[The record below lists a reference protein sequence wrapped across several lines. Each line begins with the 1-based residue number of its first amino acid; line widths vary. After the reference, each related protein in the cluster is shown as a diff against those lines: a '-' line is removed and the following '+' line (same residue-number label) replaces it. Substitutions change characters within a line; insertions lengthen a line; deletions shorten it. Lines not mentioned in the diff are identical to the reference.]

1 VVKDGGAMSHRIIW
15 PFLIIIV
22 FCLSPALSQS
32 HIPHDRA
39 YNVSLIRVIAN
50 PKLFDTRRL
59 RVAGYLE
66 HNGIDRAIGL
76 YVTQL
81 DGQNAIFSNSIDLNL
96 EGLSAEKLVGK
107 YVILEATYHAPSGP
121 LSDYLNGHL
130 DHVSDLTIWLGGDTP
145 K

>member
-22 FCLSPALSQS
+22 FCLSPALPQTL
-32 HIPHDRA
+32 IPHDRA

-50 PKLFDTRRL
+50 PKLFDSRRL
-59 RVAGYLE
+59 RLAGYLE
-66 HNGIDRAIGL
+66 HNGVDRAIGL

-81 DGQNAIFSNSIDLNL
+81 DGQNAILSNSIDLNL
-96 EGLSAEKLVGK
+96 EGSSVEKLIGK
-107 YVILEATYHAPSGP
+107 YVILEATYHAQSGS

-130 DHVSDLTIWLGGDTP
+130 DHVSDLKIWHGGDTP